1 MRGDKELLEL
11 RDPLRGRAD
20 IAARQVVQL
29 MHEPVER
36 EAAQG
41 EKEKRE
47 QTPGQEQCR
56 RRETNKMQIEV
67 EHRSEERS
75 VGKECVSTCRS
86 RWWPYI
92 KKKKITVKR
101 DIDKYQNN
109 IQ

>member
-56 RRETNKMQIEV
+56 CSETNQMQIEM
-67 EHRSEERS
+67 EHRPKVRQAAVLPGCGFRRRGSEGRS
-75 VGKECVSTCRS
+75 VGTEWGRQVRS
-86 RWWPYI
+86 RWSPA
-92 KKKKITVKR
+92 V
-101 DIDKYQNN
+101 
-109 IQ
+109 